1 MAQKALLEK
10 LIAHFTAGKP
20 ARSLVKDMGDEEK
33 RLVRGFHLLTS
44 KPVMYIANVA
54 EEGLR
59 ETTRTSTPCAPS
71 PKKKAQ
77 WSCRCAT
84 RSKRKSPELDDDEEK
99 QMFLESMGMEEPG
112 LNRVIRAGYDL
123 LHLQTYFTAG
133 VKEVRAWTVRIGATA
148 PQAAAVIHTDFEKG
162 FIRAEVVA
170 YDDFIQ
176 FKGEQ
181 GAKEAGKWRLEGKDY
196 IVKDG
201 DVMHFRFN
209 V

>member
-1 MAQKALLEK
+1 
-10 LIAHFTAGKP
+10 
-20 ARSLVKDMGDEEK
+20 
-33 RLVRGFHLLTS
+33 
-44 KPVMYIANVA
+44 
-54 EEGLR
+54 
-59 ETTRTSTPCAPS
+59 
-71 PKKKAQ
+71 
-77 WSCRCAT
+77 
-84 RSKRKSPELDDDEEK
+84 
-99 QMFLESMGMEEPG
+99 MFLESLGLEEPG
-112 LNRVIRAGYDL
+112 LNRVIRAGYGL
-123 LHLQTYFTAG
+123 LNLQTYFTAG
-133 VKEVRAWTVRIGATA
+133 VKEVRAWTVRVGATA
-148 PQAAAVIHTDFEKG
+148 PQAAGVIHTDFEKG